1 MAKID
6 GFEIRFGD
14 ASLDALLI
22 LTAALNNFA
31 AAMNAAAEA
40 SSSFSFSVSN
50 NCALVVKE
58 VDDEPTH

>member
-6 GFEIRFGD
+6 GFEIRFED

-50 NCALVVKE
+50 NCALVVEE
-58 VDDEPTH
+58 VDDEHSC